1 MLVVTEPTTPLNNA
15 DQGGSFCFSGE
26 MQQVDPQKD
35 QAKVKPPK
43 TYKDQLDCSCIHFS
57 QRKGGRD
64 DYPPFFV
71 PLILR

>member
-26 MQQVDPQKD
+26 MQQVDPEKD

-43 TYKDQLDCSCIHFS
+43 TYKEQLDCSVYSLFPK
-57 QRKGGRD
+57 KGGMII
-64 DYPPFFV
+64 PPFV